1 MKKSLLTFSAV
12 FVLGLSTLTISS
24 HKVSAAE
31 VGKTETTVFNVKN
44 VKNISKYSEFFENK
58 TTRSVNRLAH
68 TGYWGGGP
76 LGGGESPENPF
87 KGKLPDLYPWRSR

>member
-1 MKKSLLTFSAV
+1 MKKRLLTFSAV

-31 VGKTETTVFNVKN
+31 VGRKTETTVFT
-44 VKNISKYSEFFENK
+44 VKNISKYSELFENK
-58 TTRSVNRLAH
+58 TTRPVNRLAH

-87 KGKLPDLYPWRSR
+87 KSKLPDLYPWRSR